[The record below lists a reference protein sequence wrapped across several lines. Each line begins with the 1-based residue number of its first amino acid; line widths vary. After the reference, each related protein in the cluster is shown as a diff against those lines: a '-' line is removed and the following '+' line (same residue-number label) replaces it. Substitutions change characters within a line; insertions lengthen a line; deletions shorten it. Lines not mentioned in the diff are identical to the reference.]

1 MNKKK
6 IGIHATGFIGW
17 GGGIDFLKL
26 IMRGILATDK
36 YEVILLI
43 PDNSPRTS
51 KFNRLLYK
59 LGLKSKPLP
68 VDDKRTHF
76 SEFASE
82 IKMVV
87 YRGITGLNTAI
98 RKHHIALLIPCLDV
112 LPDEVKISWI
122 GYLYDFQ
129 HKYLPQ
135 FFQQEEIQRRDQY
148 FKKMLDA
155 APKIIV
161 NSRAVKSDADKFYPG
176 HESEIVCLPFTP
188 VYNRKLL
195 SDNYDELKTMY
206 GLPEKYFII
215 SNQFWLHKSHLTAFR
230 ALKMLSDNTPENIA
244 LVCTGNTEDSRDA
257 AYFASLK
264 EEIRRMGI
272 ENRVHFLGYISK
284 KEQIGILLQAIALIQ
299 PTLFEGG
306 PGGGATYDAIAF
318 GKQAIISD
326 IDINK
331 EIDNPLVTFFQVGNE
346 RDLSEKMLQVLH
358 GYQAEHY
365 VVNDEQL
372 AAVSAARVKLLGQA
386 LDNVIADALN
396 R

>member
-1 MNKKK
+1 
-6 IGIHATGFIGW
+6 
-17 GGGIDFLKL
+17 
-26 IMRGILATDK
+26 
-36 YEVILLI
+36 
-43 PDNSPRTS
+43 
-51 KFNRLLYK
+51 
-59 LGLKSKPLP
+59 
-68 VDDKRTHF
+68 
-76 SEFASE
+76 
-82 IKMVV
+82 
-87 YRGITGLNTAI
+87 
-98 RKHHIALLIPCLDV
+98 
-112 LPDEVKISWI
+112 
-122 GYLYDFQ
+122 
-129 HKYLPQ
+129 
-135 FFQQEEIQRRDQY
+135 
-148 FKKMLDA
+148 
-155 APKIIV
+155 
-161 NSRAVKSDADKFYPG
+161 
-176 HESEIVCLPFTP
+176 
-188 VYNRKLL
+188 
-195 SDNYDELKTMY
+195 MY